1 MGQKVNGIT
10 GFDGWLIK
18 VVTPGTPST
27 YVEIP
32 LKYMRAETYTVTPDQ
47 RMEWSA
53 ERDVTGVLHRETTSN
68 MPPKIE
74 FSTPL
79 MTNSDINALN
89 TILSTAYSV
98 AAERK
103 LRVTYYDPESDSYK
117 SHDCYLPDVHY
128 QIRNVDTAKNVINYE
143 ELRYAFIGY

>member
-1 MGQKVNGIT
+1 MAFSGY
-10 GFDGWLIK
+10 LIK
-18 VVTPGTPST
+18 VGPSGSE
-27 YVEIP
+27 VEIP
-32 LKYMRAETYTVTPDQ
+32 LKYMRAETYRVTPNQ
-47 RMEWSA
+47 RLEWSA
-53 ERDVTGVLHRETTSN
+53 ERDVTGVLHRETTPN

-74 FSTPL
+74 FNTPL

-117 SHDCYLPDVHY
+117 THDCYMPDVKY
-128 QIRNVDTAKNVINYE
+128 EIRMVDAANNVIHYN

>member
-1 MGQKVNGIT
+1 MAFSGY
-10 GFDGWLIK
+10 LIK
-18 VVTPGTPST
+18 VGPSGSE
-27 YVEIP
+27 VEIP
-32 LKYMRAETYTVTPDQ
+32 LEYMRAETYTVTPNQ

-53 ERDVTGVLHRETTSN
+53 ERDVNGYLHRVTVQN
-68 MPPKIE
+68 QPPKIE

-89 TILSTAYSV
+89 AILSTAYSNV
-98 AAERK
+98 SERK

-117 SHDCYLPDVHY
+117 THDCYMPDVHY
-128 QIRNVDTAKNVINYE
+128 SIRNVDTAHNVINYE

>member
-1 MGQKVNGIT
+1 MAFSGY
-10 GFDGWLIK
+10 LIK
-18 VVTPGTPST
+18 VGPSGSE
-27 YVEIP
+27 VEIP
-32 LKYMRAETYTVTPDQ
+32 LKYMRAETYSVTPDQ
-47 RMEWSA
+47 RLEWSA
-53 ERDVTGVLHRETTSN
+53 ERDVTGVLHRETVAN

-74 FSTPL
+74 FNTPL

-117 SHDCYLPDVHY
+117 THDCYMPDVKY
-128 QIRNVDTAKNVINYE
+128 EIRNVDTVNNVINYQ

>member
-1 MGQKVNGIT
+1 MAFT
-10 GFDGWLIK
+10 GYLIK
-18 VVTPGTPST
+18 VGASG
-27 YVEIP
+27 YEVEIP
-32 LKYMRAETYTVTPDQ
+32 LKYMRAETYTVTPNQ
-47 RMEWSA
+47 RLEWSA
-53 ERDVTGVLHRETTSN
+53 ERDVTGVLHRETVAN
-68 MPPKIE
+68 QPPKIE
-74 FSTPL
+74 FTTPL

-117 SHDCYLPDVHY
+117 SHDCYMPDVHY
-128 QIRNVDTAKNVINYE
+128 QIRNVDTVKNVINYE

>member
-1 MGQKVNGIT
+1 MAFSGY
-10 GFDGWLIK
+10 LIK
-18 VVTPGTPST
+18 VGPSGSEG
-27 YVEIP
+27 EIP
-32 LKYMRAETYTVTPDQ
+32 LKYMRAETYSVTPDQ
-47 RMEWSA
+47 RLEWSA
-53 ERDVTGVLHRETTSN
+53 ERDVTGVLHRETVAN

-74 FSTPL
+74 FNTPL

-103 LRVTYYDPESDSYK
+103 LRVTYYDPETDSYK
-117 SHDCYLPDVHY
+117 AHDCYMPDVKY
-128 QIRNVDTAKNVINYE
+128 EMRMVDTTNNVIHYN

>member
-1 MGQKVNGIT
+1 MAFT
-10 GFDGWLIK
+10 GYLIK
-18 VVTPGTPST
+18 VGPSGSE
-27 YVEIP
+27 VEIP
-32 LKYMRAETYTVTPDQ
+32 LKYMRAETYTVTPNQ
-47 RMEWSA
+47 RLEWSA
-53 ERDVTGVLHRETTSN
+53 ERDVTGVLHRETVAN

-74 FSTPL
+74 FNTPL
-79 MTNSDINALN
+79 MTNSDINTLN

-117 SHDCYLPDVHY
+117 SHDCYMPDVHY
-128 QIRNVDTAKNVINYE
+128 QIRNVDTANNVINYE